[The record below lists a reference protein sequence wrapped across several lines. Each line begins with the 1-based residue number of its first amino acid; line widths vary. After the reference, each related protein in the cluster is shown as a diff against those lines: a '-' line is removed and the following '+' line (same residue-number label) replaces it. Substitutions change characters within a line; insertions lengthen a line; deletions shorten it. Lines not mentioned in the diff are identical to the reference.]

1 MASLAPSHPVDHH
14 RGGGA
19 RYQTFEGRKEGRK
32 EGRRAAWQSK
42 SQSTA
47 AVPFQEVI
55 SEATAAVEAEG
66 GGSPDFTAKRDPVV
80 YLPSIKSSLSAF
92 GSACCMEKFV

>member
-1 MASLAPSHPVDHH
+1 MAV
-14 RGGGA
+14 
-19 RYQTFEGRKEGRK
+19 EV
-32 EGRRAAWQSK
+32 
-42 SQSTA
+42 

-66 GGSPDFTAKRDPVV
+66 GGHGSPDFTAKRDPVA